1 MATSQS
7 VSFAKTP
14 AAGHSTSVQAFENLA
29 KKLHRLESRAG
40 MVYL

>member
-14 AAGHSTSVQAFENLA
+14 AASVQAFEILA